1 MTHIVVI
8 SVTAQT
14 PPVQNSNV
22 EGNPLLTESSLPYHV
37 PPFDRIKDEHFA
49 PAMEK
54 GMREELKEVEVVA
67 NNSEK
72 PTFENTIVAL
82 ERTGRLLDRAERT
95 FDNLNACNTNP
106 TLQKIETEMA
116 PKLAAHRDAIH
127 LNSKL
132 FARVQELYDNRDKLG
147 LDPESAYLLERYYK
161 DFVRAGAKLSDPDK
175 EKLKKINSELATLQT
190 QFEQNVLKEKNAS
203 SIVVDRK
210 EDLAGLSDNQMASLI
225 NAAKAEHKEG
235 KFVIQLQNTTGQPL
249 LGSLQNR
256 PLHERIMQTSL
267 GRNSKGGEFDTR
279 NIVIRTAQLRAEKAK
294 LLGYSNWAAYQL
306 EDQTAHNVP
315 TVNKLLAD
323 LAPPAVANAKREAAD
338 MQKIVDEEKG
348 GFQVASWDWDF
359 YSEKVRKARYAFD
372 ESELRPYY
380 ELNHVIIDG
389 VFFAAGKLYGLTFKE
404 RHDIPVYQPDV
415 RVFEVYDRDGKPLA
429 LFLGDYYARPSKRG
443 GAWMN
448 AYVQQNDLFATKPVV
463 ANHLNIPKP
472 PPGEPTLLTHDEVRT
487 AFHEFGHALHGMFSK
502 VKFPR
507 FSGTSVPRDFVE
519 YPSQVN
525 EMWATWP
532 EVLKNYAKHYK
543 TGEPIPQALLDKVIA
558 AQKFNQ
564 GFKTTEYLSASLL
577 DQAWHQLNPSEVPK
591 DAVAFEAEAL
601 HKAGVDFP
609 PVPPRYRSF
618 YFSHAFAGGYSA
630 GYYSY
635 LWSEVLDADTVE
647 WFKEHGGLKRE
658 NGDRF
663 RAMLLSRGGSAD
675 ALGLFKNFVGRD
687 PYIEPLLKRRGLDRA
702 PGADDTKVE
711 SQPPVRSALWD
722 TLSPMTSNEL
732 PVEMLPQFCSV
743 IACERTT

>member
-1 MTHIVVI
+1 MRFAHFF
-8 SVTAQT
+8 TACALLSAAQIT
-14 PPVQNSNV
+14 AVSAADPVD
-22 EGNPLLTESSLPYHV
+22 NPLLKESALPYHY
-37 PPFDRIKDEHFA
+37 PPFDKIKDAHFV
-49 PAMEK
+49 PAIEA
-54 GMREELKEVEVVA
+54 GMREQLKEVDLVA

-72 PTFENTIVAL
+72 PTFENTVVAL
-82 ERTGRLLDRAERT
+82 ERTGRLLDRAEQT
-95 FDNLNACNTNP
+95 FSNLNACNTNP
-106 TLQKIETEMA
+106 TLQKIEKEMA
-116 PKLAAHRDAIH
+116 PKLSAHRDAIH
-127 LNSKL
+127 LNGKL
-132 FARVQELYDNRDKLG
+132 FSRIQQLYDGRDKLG

-175 EKLKKINSELATLQT
+175 EKLKKINAELATLQT

-203 SIVVDRK
+203 SLVVDRK
-210 EDLAGLSDNQMASLI
+210 EELAGLSDSQMATVT
-225 NAAKAEHKEG
+225 NAAKAEHKDG
-235 KFVIQLQNTTGQPL
+235 KFVIQMQNTTGQPL

-256 PLHERIMQTSL
+256 QLRERIMRTSL

-279 NIVIRTAQLRAEKAK
+279 NVVLRTAQLRAERAK
-294 LLGYSNWAAYQL
+294 LLGYENHAAYQL
-306 EDQTAHNVP
+306 EDQTAKDVP
-315 TVNKLLAD
+315 TVNKLLGE
-323 LAPPAVANAKREAAD
+323 LAPAAVANAKREAGE
-338 MQKIVDEEKG
+338 MQKIVAQEND
-348 GFQVASWDWDF
+348 GFQIAAWDWDF

-380 ELNHVIIDG
+380 ELNHVLIDG

-404 RHDIPVYQPDV
+404 RHDLPVYLPEV

-429 LFLGDYYARPSKRG
+429 LFLGDYYARSSKRG

-448 AYVQQNDLFATKPVV
+448 AYVEQSDLFATKPVV

-487 AFHEFGHALHGMFSK
+487 AFHEFGHALHGMFSN
-502 VKFPR
+502 VKYPR

-532 EVLKNYAKHYK
+532 EVLKNFAKHYK
-543 TGEPIPQALLDKVIA
+543 TGEPMPQALLDKVEA
-558 AQKFNQ
+558 AEKFNQ

-577 DQAWHQLNPSEVPK
+577 DQAWHQLDPSRVPT
-591 DAVAFEAEAL
+591 DGIVFEKEAL

-635 LWSEVLDADTVE
+635 LWSEVLDADSVE
-647 WFKEHGGLKRE
+647 WIKQHGGLKRE

-663 RAMLLSRGGSAD
+663 RETLLSRGGSAD
-675 ALGLFKNFVGRD
+675 ALSLFKNFTGRD

-702 PGADDTKVE
+702 PGPDDTKTGSNQSG
-711 SQPPVRSALWD
+711 SQEPSKK
-722 TLSPMTSNEL
+722 N
-732 PVEMLPQFCSV
+732 
-743 IACERTT
+743 

>member
-1 MTHIVVI
+1 MRAYFHSLVKSTLAESAVCIVLATTHIAAS
-8 SVTAQT
+8 SVTAQQSR
-14 PPVQNSNV
+14 VQNSNV
-22 EGNPLLTESSLPYHV
+22 KNNPLLTESSLPYHV
-37 PPFDRIKDEHFA
+37 PPFDKIKDGHFA
-49 PAMEK
+49 PAMEA
-54 GMREELKEVEVVA
+54 GMREQLKEVEVVA

-72 PTFENTIVAL
+72 PTFDNTVVAL

-95 FDNLNACNTNP
+95 FSNLNACNTNP

-116 PKLAAHRDAIH
+116 PKLSAHRDAIY

-132 FARVQELYDNRDKLG
+132 FARIQELYDNRDKFAVANPSGGGLG

-161 DFVRAGAKLSDPDK
+161 DFVRAGAKLSDQDK
-175 EKLKKINSELATLQT
+175 EKLKNINAELAKLQT
-190 QFEQNVLKEKNAS
+190 QFEQDVLKEKNTS
-203 SIVVDRK
+203 SVVVDRK
-210 EDLAGLSDNQMASLI
+210 EDLAGLSDNQMSAVTA
-225 NAAKAEHKEG
+225 AAKAEHKEG

-256 PLHERIMQTSL
+256 QLRERIMQSSL
-267 GRNSKGGEFDTR
+267 ARNSHGGDFDTR
-279 NIVIRTAQLRAEKAK
+279 DIVMRTAQLRAEKAK
-294 LLGYSNWAAYQL
+294 LLGYANWAVYQL
-306 EDQTAHNVP
+306 EDQTAHDVP

-348 GFQVASWDWDF
+348 GFQIASWDWAF

-372 ESELRPYY
+372 ESQLRPYY
-380 ELNHVIIDG
+380 ELNHVILDG

-448 AYVQQNDLFATKPVV
+448 AYVQQSDLFATKPVV

-487 AFHEFGHALHGMFSK
+487 AFHEFGHALHGMFSN
-502 VKFPR
+502 VKYPR

-543 TGEPIPQALLDKVIA
+543 TGEPIPQELLDKVVA
-558 AQKFNQ
+558 AEKFNQ
-564 GFKTTEYLSASLL
+564 GFKTTEYLSATLL
-577 DQAWHQLNPSEVPK
+577 DQAWHQLNPSDVPK
-591 DAVAFEAEAL
+591 DAMTFEAEAL

-618 YFSHAFAGGYSA
+618 YLSHAFAGGYSA

-635 LWSEVLDADTVE
+635 IWSEVLDADTVE
-647 WFKEHGGLKRE
+647 WIKQHGGLKRE

-675 ALGLFKNFVGRD
+675 ALELFKNFVGRD
-687 PYIEPLLKRRGLDRA
+687 PYLEPLLKRRGLDRP
-702 PGADDTKVE
+702 PGADDSRVE
-711 SQPPVRSALWD
+711 
-722 TLSPMTSNEL
+722 
-732 PVEMLPQFCSV
+732 PQS
-743 IACERTT
+743 

>member
-1 MTHIVVI
+1 MRPIPCPASCI
-8 SVTAQT
+8 FILIAQITA
-14 PPVQNSNV
+14 VFAAGSNN
-22 EGNPLLTESSLPYHV
+22 NPLMNESALPYHY
-37 PPFDRIKDEHFA
+37 PAFDKIGDEHFT
-49 PAMEK
+49 PAMEA
-54 GMREELKEVEVVA
+54 GMREQLKEIEPIA
-67 NNSEK
+67 NNAEK

-106 TLQKIETEMA
+106 TLQKIDKEMA

-127 LNSKL
+127 LNGKL
-132 FARVQELYDNRDKLG
+132 FARVQELYDNREKLG
-147 LDPESAYLLERYYK
+147 LDAESAYLLERYYK
-161 DFVRAGAKLSDPDK
+161 DFVRAGAKLSDSDK
-175 EKLKKINSELATLQT
+175 EKLKEINAELATLQT
-190 QFEQNVLKEKNAS
+190 DFEQNVLKERNAS
-203 SIVVDRK
+203 SVVVEKK
-210 EDLAGLSDNQMASLI
+210 EELAGLTDDQMKSVI
-225 NAAKAEHKEG
+225 NAAKTEHKEG

-249 LGSLQNR
+249 LGSLQDGQLR
-256 PLHERIMQTSL
+256 ERLMQASL
-267 GRNSKGGEFDTR
+267 LRNSKGGEFDTR
-279 NIVIRTAQLRAEKAK
+279 NIVLRTAQLRAEKAK
-294 LLGYSNWAAYQL
+294 LLGYDNWAAYQL

-323 LAPPAVANAKREAAD
+323 LAPPAVANAKREAAEQ
-338 MQKIVDEEKG
+338 QKITDQEKG
-348 GFQVASWDWDF
+348 GFQIAACDWDF
-359 YSEKVRKARYAFD
+359 YSEKVRKAKYNFD
-372 ESELRPYY
+372 ESEVRPYY
-380 ELNHVIIDG
+380 ELNHVIVDG
-389 VFFAAGKLYGLTFKE
+389 VFFAANKEYGLTFKE
-404 RHDIPVYQPDV
+404 RHDLPVYQPDV
-415 RVFEVYDRDGKPLA
+415 RVWEVFDRDGKPLA
-429 LFLGDYYARPSKRG
+429 IFIGDYYARASKRG

-448 AYVQQNDLFATKPVV
+448 AYVQQSGLFATKPVV

-487 AFHEFGHALHGMFSK
+487 AFHEFGHALHGMFSN
-502 VKFPR
+502 VKYPR

-543 TGEPIPQALLDKVIA
+543 TGEPMPQALVDKIKA
-558 AQKFNQ
+558 ADKFNQ
-564 GFKTTEYLSASLL
+564 GYKTTEYLSASLL
-577 DQAWHQLNPSEVPK
+577 DQAWHQLNPADVPK
-591 DAVAFEAEAL
+591 DAVAFETEAL

-647 WFKEHGGLKRE
+647 WIKQHGGLKRE

-675 ALGLFKNFVGRD
+675 ALELFKNFVGRD

-702 PGADDTKVE
+702 PGFDDTKIPA
-711 SQPPVRSALWD
+711 QPPTGR
-722 TLSPMTSNEL
+722 
-732 PVEMLPQFCSV
+732 
-743 IACERTT
+743 

>member
-1 MTHIVVI
+1 MRFAHFF
-8 SVTAQT
+8 TACALLSAAQIT
-14 PPVQNSNV
+14 AVSAADPVD
-22 EGNPLLTESSLPYHV
+22 NPLLKESALPYHY
-37 PPFDRIKDEHFA
+37 PPFDKIKDAHFV
-49 PAMEK
+49 PAIEA
-54 GMREELKEVEVVA
+54 GMREQLKEVDLVA

-72 PTFENTIVAL
+72 PTFENTVVAL
-82 ERTGRLLDRAERT
+82 ERTGRLLDRAEQT
-95 FDNLNACNTNP
+95 FSNLNACNTNP
-106 TLQKIETEMA
+106 TLQKIEKEMA
-116 PKLAAHRDAIH
+116 PKLSAHRDAIH
-127 LNSKL
+127 LNGKL
-132 FARVQELYDNRDKLG
+132 FSRIQQLYDGRDKLG

-175 EKLKKINSELATLQT
+175 EKLKKINAELATLQT

-210 EDLAGLSDNQMASLI
+210 EELAGLSDSQMATVT
-225 NAAKAEHKEG
+225 NAAKAEHKDG
-235 KFVIQLQNTTGQPL
+235 KFVIQMQNTTGQPL

-256 PLHERIMQTSL
+256 QLRERIMRTSL

-279 NIVIRTAQLRAEKAK
+279 NVVLRTAQLRAERAK
-294 LLGYSNWAAYQL
+294 LLGYENHAAYQL
-306 EDQTAHNVP
+306 EDQTAKDVP
-315 TVNKLLAD
+315 TVNKLLGE
-323 LAPPAVANAKREAAD
+323 LAPAAVANAKREAGE
-338 MQKIVDEEKG
+338 MQKIVAQENG
-348 GFQVASWDWDF
+348 GFQIAAWDWDF

-404 RHDIPVYQPDV
+404 RHDLPVYLPEV

-429 LFLGDYYARPSKRG
+429 LFLGDYYARSSKRG

-448 AYVQQNDLFATKPVV
+448 AYVEQSDLFATKPVV

-487 AFHEFGHALHGMFSK
+487 AFHEFGHALHGMFSN
-502 VKFPR
+502 VKYPR

-532 EVLKNYAKHYK
+532 EVLKNFAKHYK
-543 TGEPIPQALLDKVIA
+543 TGEPMPQALLDKVEA
-558 AQKFNQ
+558 AEKFNQ

-577 DQAWHQLNPSEVPK
+577 DQAWHQLDPSRVPT
-591 DAVAFEAEAL
+591 DGIVFEKEAL

-635 LWSEVLDADTVE
+635 LWSEVLDADSVE
-647 WFKEHGGLKRE
+647 WIKQHGGLKRE

-663 RAMLLSRGGSAD
+663 RETLLSRGGSAD
-675 ALGLFKNFVGRD
+675 ALSLFKNFTGRD

-702 PGADDTKVE
+702 PGPDDTK
-711 SQPPVRSALWD
+711 
-722 TLSPMTSNEL
+722 TGSNQSGNQE
-732 PVEMLPQFCSV
+732 PSKKN
-743 IACERTT
+743 

>member
-1 MTHIVVI
+1 MHVRFYSLVKSTSPDAALGIILAMTHIAAI

-14 PPVQNSNV
+14 PPVQNPNIAD
-22 EGNPLLTESSLPYHV
+22 NPLLAESSLPYHV
-37 PPFDRIKDEHFA
+37 PPFDKIKDEHFA
-49 PAMEK
+49 PAIEA
-54 GMREELKEVEVVA
+54 GMREQLKEVEAVA

-72 PTFENTIVAL
+72 PTFDNTIVAL
-82 ERTGRLLDRAERT
+82 ERTGRLLDRAQRT
-95 FDNLNACNTNP
+95 FSNLNACNTNP
-106 TLQKIETEMA
+106 TLQKIDKEMA
-116 PKLAAHRDAIH
+116 PKLAAHRDEIF
-127 LNSKL
+127 LNPTL
-132 FARVQELYDNRDKLG
+132 FARVQQLYDNRDNLG

-161 DFVRAGAKLSDPDK
+161 DFVRAGARLSDADK
-175 EKLKKINSELATLQT
+175 EKLKKINTKLATLQT

-203 SIVVDRK
+203 SVVVDRK
-210 EDLAGLSDNQMASLI
+210 EDLHGLSDNQMASVTA
-225 NAAKAEHKEG
+225 AAKAEHKED
-235 KFVIQLQNTTGQPL
+235 KFVIQMQNTTGQPL

-256 PLHERIMQTSL
+256 QLRERIAQTSL
-267 GRNSKGGEFDTR
+267 ARDSHGGEFDTR
-279 NIVIRTAQLRAEKAK
+279 NIVMRTAQLRAEKAK
-294 LLGYSNWAAYQL
+294 LLGYANWAAYQL
-306 EDQTAHNVP
+306 EDQTAHDVP
-315 TVNKLLAD
+315 TVNKLLGD

-338 MQKIVDEEKG
+338 MQKVVDQEKG
-348 GFQVASWDWDF
+348 GFQVASWDWPF

-380 ELNHVIIDG
+380 ELNHVILDG

-448 AYVQQNDLFATKPVV
+448 AYVQQSDLFATKPVV

-487 AFHEFGHALHGMFSK
+487 AFHEFGHALHGMFSN
-502 VKFPR
+502 VKYPR

-543 TGEPIPQALLDKVIA
+543 TSEPIPQALLDKVIA
-558 AQKFNQ
+558 AEKFNQ
-564 GFKTTEYLSASLL
+564 GYKTTEYLSASLL

-635 LWSEVLDADTVE
+635 IWSEVLDADTVE

-687 PYIEPLLKRRGLDRA
+687 PYVEPLLKRRGLDRT
-702 PGADDTKVE
+702 PGSDGTK
-711 SQPPVRSALWD
+711 A
-722 TLSPMTSNEL
+722 N
-732 PVEMLPQFCSV
+732 
-743 IACERTT
+743 